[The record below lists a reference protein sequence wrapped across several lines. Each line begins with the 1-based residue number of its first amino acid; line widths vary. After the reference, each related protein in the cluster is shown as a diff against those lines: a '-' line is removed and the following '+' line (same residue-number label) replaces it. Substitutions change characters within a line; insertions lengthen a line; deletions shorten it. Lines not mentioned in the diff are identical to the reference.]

1 MVKALST
8 LWLVRAAC
16 VAFLIFSAAA
26 MLLYPGSTFV
36 DPATRG
42 YRFFE
47 NFFSDTGMTRTWG
60 DQTNF
65 ASALF
70 FVGALF
76 CAGGGM
82 ILFFARLGAQPA
94 LAGRI
99 TRWSAWSGMLTGFCF
114 FGIALSPQDLFSD
127 VHDAF
132 SVAAFFF
139 LLSASLGFAYV
150 LHHAHTFPRHH
161 TYVFGLLALLICS
174 YIILFLLGP
183 PLTTYAGMVM
193 QAVGQKVIVYAV
205 IFCLLVQLPLLEYA

>member
-1 MVKALST
+1 
-8 LWLVRAAC
+8 
-16 VAFLIFSAAA
+16 

-36 DPATRG
+36 DSATRG

-47 NFFSDTGMTRTWG
+47 NFFSDMGMTRTWG
-60 DQTNF
+60 DRANV
-65 ASALF
+65 ASALL
-70 FVGALF
+70 FVSAMF

-82 ILFFARLGAQPA
+82 ILFFARLGAHPA
-94 LAGRI
+94 LSGRVP
-99 TRWSAWSGMLTGFCF
+99 RFSAWAGMLTGICF

-139 LLSASLGFAYV
+139 LLGASLGFAYA
-150 LHHAHTFPRHH
+150 LGRARGFHRRHI
-161 TYVFGLLALLICS
+161 YAFVLLALLICS

-183 PLTTYAGMVM
+183 PLTMYAGMVL

-205 IFCLLVQLPLLEYA
+205 IFCLLVQLPLIEYA